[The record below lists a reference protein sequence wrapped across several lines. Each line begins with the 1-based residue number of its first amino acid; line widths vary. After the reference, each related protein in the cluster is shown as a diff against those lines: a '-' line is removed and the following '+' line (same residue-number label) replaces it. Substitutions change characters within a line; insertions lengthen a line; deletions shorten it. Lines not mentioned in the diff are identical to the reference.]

1 MCIIFINYWEHAQD
15 YGGVEFASRDS
26 VMARVSTIEQHNY
39 LMYLNEFKFKK
50 KVHELSWK
58 NIYFQKKN
66 KRCNFE
72 SYK

>member
-50 KVHELSWK
+50 KS
-58 NIYFQKKN
+58 
-66 KRCNFE
+66 
-72 SYK
+72 S